1 MQSTLY
7 GGDKKMI
14 EDLLFQPGGE
24 IWQAVAPI
32 VNVGRDDFLAA
43 ASRRGLLLLDMDGV
57 VRFGD
62 EGAAELFDRPSRD
75 FAGRQVSEL
84 LPVLSLQIG
93 RQGHNVAFVGFRFP
107 RGQWVRFRDTG
118 PEREN
123 FEIGLKVTFFKGL
136 GVAPFFLVQICILDD
151 HEAMAAPAPNLTYHC
166 SGS

>member
-1 MQSTLY
+1 MRSTLF

-14 EDLLFQPGGE
+14 NDLLSQPGDE
-24 IWQAVAPI
+24 IWQAIAPT
-32 VNVGRDDFLAA
+32 VSFGGDDFHAA
-43 ASRRGLLLLDMDGV
+43 ARRRGLLLLDLDGV
-57 VRFGD
+57 IRFGD
-62 EGAAELFDRPSRD
+62 EGAVELFDRPLCD

-84 LPVLSLQIG
+84 LPVLSLQAG

-118 PEREN
+118 PAREN
-123 FEIGLKVTFFKGL
+123 FEIGLKVTFFKGI

-151 HEAMAAPAPNLTYHC
+151 HAAMAAPAPNLTYHC